1 MVLTEQNTQ
10 WTSKFSVES
19 NFNYFIVVKRGKNVV
34 KLQLAHVWSNDRV
47 LAQDKIF
54 SKVDFLQSV
63 VKEEN
68 DERMNEQTSSS
79 FTSRKLPPVDSC
91 NLVHGVSFKII
102 LIIKDS
108 TLETSSELII

>member
-1 MVLTEQNTQ
+1 M
-10 WTSKFSVES
+10 
-19 NFNYFIVVKRGKNVV
+19 V

-79 FTSRKLPPVDSC
+79 YVSGHVGFLQLS
-91 NLVHGVSFKII
+91 LV
-102 LIIKDS
+102 
-108 TLETSSELII
+108 TLSMGCHLK